1 MIPAVI
7 ERCAGIDVGKK
18 EVVVTVLTGP
28 LQEEPERETRTF
40 STMLSGLEELRSWL
54 ITKGC
59 TCAIMESTGVY
70 WQPVKNILEEAVAIV
85 LANAEDVKARKGH
98 KTDPEDSWWLAHLL
112 RHGMVRGSFLPP
124 RAVEQLRDLTR
135 RRKKLLSNAGSE
147 RNRIQKI
154 LERANIKIG
163 SVISDVFGI
172 TGQRILKALL
182 DQQTLP
188 ATALAELAKGRA
200 RNKIP
205 ELIAS
210 LEGHRLKD
218 HDRWVIRQCVSHLN
232 FLEAQLKEIEQ
243 ELLRQLQ
250 PWAEDYALLQ
260 TIPGIKEDVAAAVIA
275 ETGADMSQ
283 YPSDKKISSWAGYAP
298 GNHIS
303 AGKHKNRGR
312 RRGNK
317 FLRAALA
324 QAVQAAAKKRGSAFQ
339 SQFYR
344 LQRRIGKPKAMVA
357 LGRKLLIVIYHGLT
371 TRQPYTELDPV
382 ERRKQDREQKIEH
395 HLRRL
400 RQLGVVLP
408 DATLEMTPVPPERLR
423 RKRGHTAGPLGFH
436 AR

>member
-1 MIPAVI
+1 MIAAVV

-28 LQEEPERETRTF
+28 LPEEPERETRTF
-40 STMLSGLEELRSWL
+40 STMLAGLEDLRGWL
-54 ITKGC
+54 LAKAC
-59 TCAIMESTGVY
+59 TCVIMESTGVY
-70 WQPVKNILEEAVAIV
+70 WQPVKNILEESVAIV

-135 RRKKLLSNAGSE
+135 RRKKLLSNAGGE

-172 TGQRILKALL
+172 TGQRILQALL
-182 DQQTLP
+182 EQQTVP

-200 RNKIP
+200 RTKIP
-205 ELIAS
+205 ELTAS
-210 LEGHRLKD
+210 LEGHRLNG
-218 HDRWVIRQCVSHLN
+218 HDRWIIRQCVEHLS
-232 FLEAQLKEIEQ
+232 FLESQLREIEQ

-260 TIPGIKEDVAAAVIA
+260 SIPGIKEDVAAAVIA
-275 ETGADMSQ
+275 ETGGDMSQ
-283 YPSDKKISSWAGYAP
+283 FPSDKNITSWAGYAP
-298 GNHIS
+298 ANHIS
-303 AGKHKNRGR
+303 AGKHKHRGR

-317 FLRAALA
+317 FLRGALA
-324 QAVQAAAKKRGSAFQ
+324 QAVQAAAKKRDSSLQA
-339 SQFYR
+339 QFYR

-357 LGRKLLIVIYHGLT
+357 LGRKLLVVIYHVLQ
-371 TRQPYTELDPV
+371 TRQPYSELDPA
-382 ERRKQDREQKIEH
+382 ERRKQEREHQIEH

-408 DATLEMTPVPPERLR
+408 GITPETTLVTPQRLR
-423 RKRGHTAGPLGFH
+423 RKRAHTPGPLGFH